1 MATLSFFFPGG
12 KYPQGHT
19 PSIPDFIG
27 FNPQFGDLV
36 DLTTATLIS
45 RSSTQIRF
53 QLDNGLK
60 LTITGSG
67 FTFNAA
73 GEATGGSITK
83 FDLFQNNGTTLVQS
97 LTGLNLS
104 LALLED
110 ATDAYDPW
118 GLQQWLLSRSDTI
131 NGSAGD
137 DDMYG
142 FAGND
147 VVKGNGGDDYME
159 GGEGKDTYD
168 GGSGFDEVSFQDA
181 YWNADAFRGIVLD
194 ATARTVTDPYGN
206 SETIANIEAFRGTQF
221 ADSMKGSSVDEG
233 FMGLGGRDTID
244 GGGGFDI
251 ISYSR
256 DARFGGTAGVTVNL
270 ATGVAIDGF
279 GKQDKLISIEDVR
292 GTDFADRLTGS
303 SVANWLRA
311 DGGNDFLAGGLG
323 NDTLIGGGGK
333 DTFLFNTTLNASGN
347 VDVIED
353 YSAVDDTIRLE
364 NAIFTKII
372 GIGTLTAAQFVKNTS
387 GTAADASDRII
398 YETDTGMLFYDSNG
412 NASGGR
418 IHFATIDP
426 NLTLTAADFF
436 IA

>member
-1 MATLSFFFPGG
+1 MATLNFFFPGG
-12 KYPQGHT
+12 KYPAGYT
-19 PSIPDFIG
+19 PAIPEFVG
-27 FNPQFGDLV
+27 FNPQFGDLI

-45 RSSTQIRF
+45 KSAKQIRF

-73 GEATGGSITK
+73 GEATGGTITK

-104 LALLED
+104 LVLFED

-118 GLQQWLLSRSDTI
+118 GLEQWLLSRSDTI
-131 NGSAGD
+131 NGSAGID
-137 DDMYG
+137 DIYG
-142 FAGND
+142 FGGND
-147 VVKGNGGDDYME
+147 VLKGNGGDDYIE
-159 GGEGKDTYD
+159 GGRGKDTYD

-194 ATARTVTDPYGN
+194 AAAKTVTDPYGN
-206 SETIANIEAFRGTQF
+206 SETFANIEAFRGTQF
-221 ADSMKGSSVDEG
+221 ADSMKGSSLAEA
-233 FMGLGGRDTID
+233 FIGLGGRDTID
-244 GGGGFDI
+244 GGGGFDFVG
-251 ISYSR
+251 YQR
-256 DARFGGTAGVTVNL
+256 DANFGGTAGVTVNL
-270 ATGVAIDGF
+270 ATGVAVDGF
-279 GKQDKLISIEDVR
+279 RKQDKLISIEGVR
-292 GTDFADRLTGS
+292 GTNFADSLTGS
-303 SVANWLRA
+303 SVANILRGE
-311 DGGNDFLAGGLG
+311 GGNDFLAGALG
-323 NDTLIGGGGK
+323 KDTLLGGSGK
-333 DTFLFNTTLNASGN
+333 DTFFFNTTLSASN

-353 YSAVDDTIRLE
+353 FSVADDTIRLE
-364 NAIFTKII
+364 NAIFTAIT
-372 GIGTLTAAQFVKNTS
+372 GTGTLTAAQFVKNTS

-426 NLTLTAADFF
+426 NLALTAADFF
-436 IA
+436 VV